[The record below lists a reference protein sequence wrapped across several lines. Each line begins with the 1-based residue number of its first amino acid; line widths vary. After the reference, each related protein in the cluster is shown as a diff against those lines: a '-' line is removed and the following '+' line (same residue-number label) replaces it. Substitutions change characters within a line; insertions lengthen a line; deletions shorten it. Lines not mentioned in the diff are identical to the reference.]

1 VKYVGDLQLQIW
13 NREKK
18 SYEIFDP
25 MNVLNLP
32 LNSEVARA
40 CAAGAPW
47 RIAKRDRPLKPVLKN
62 HYREYGGYQ
71 GRS

>member
-1 VKYVGDLQLQIW
+1 
-13 NREKK
+13 
-18 SYEIFDP
+18 

-47 RIAKRDRPLKPVLKN
+47 RIAKCDRPLKPVLKN
-62 HYREYGGYQ
+62 HYREYGDYQ